1 MNDFY
6 KCHSMSAIG
15 AMLIRAVFGAVLLL
29 IALPIQAQLVNC
41 PSTCVPITIRK
52 KSSGTVN
59 NTKSLPIPAFELK
72 DGNVPYGSTVTVSAA
87 GLPAGATIEYSA
99 DGGATWTTGLQV
111 TVFTETTFLA
121 RTRQNNQVSSTVQGR
136 FAPYYRRVFILGNSI
151 TAISQVPSIGW
162 LGDWG
167 MAASAA
173 DKDYLHL
180 LTARLRERNADVQV
194 KPIAGSS
201 FERTWWTYDIGASL
215 DEHLPFAPNGQGPDL
230 IIVRLGENMDNSL
243 VQSQNLE
250 TYYSQLLDY
259 LKKFSTGPVKV
270 IVTTTFWQGQDQ
282 VNAVFRKVAAAK
294 GYPVADL
301 HSLADNPAYRASQFS
316 DPGLAIHPNDLGMQ
330 RIAELIWEQI
340 K

>member
-1 MNDFY
+1 MNNFY
-6 KCHSMSAIG
+6 KCHITSSIG
-15 AMLIRAVFGAVLLL
+15 ALLIRAIHASILFLLVFSAY
-29 IALPIQAQLVNC
+29 AQPVNC
-41 PSTCVPITIRK
+41 PSVCVPITIRK
-52 KSSGTVN
+52 INPGSKN
-59 NTKSLPIPAFELK
+59 NINLLPVPAFELK
-72 DGNVPYGSTVTVSAA
+72 DGNVPYGSTVAVSAV
-87 GLPAGATIEYSA
+87 GLPTGANVEYSA
-99 DGGATWTTGLQV
+99 DGGTTWLAGQQV

-121 RTRQNNQVSSTVQGR
+121 RTRQNNRVSATTQGR

-151 TAISQVPSIGW
+151 TAISQVPAIGW
-162 LGDWG
+162 TGNWG

-173 DKDYLHL
+173 EKDYLHL
-180 LTARLRERNADVQV
+180 VTARLRERNADVQV

-201 FERTWWTYDIGASL
+201 FERTWWTYDMGTSL
-215 DEHLPFAPNGQGPDL
+215 DEHLQFAPNAQGPDL

-250 TYYSQLLDY
+250 VYFTQLLDH

-270 IVTTTFWQGQDQ
+270 LVTTTFWKGQEE

-316 DPGLAIHPNDLGMQ
+316 DPGLALHPNDLGMQ
-330 RIAELIWEQI
+330 RIAQLIWDQI